1 MKITVFTSNSR
12 RHNYLINSLALISD
26 ELFLI
31 QECKT
36 LFTGQINSFYKVS
49 QPLQKYFSLVNKS
62 QNKIFKNQYVNLQKK
77 KIRFFSI
84 PFGDLKKI
92 NKEMIKDFLR
102 SDMYVVFGTGILTGD
117 LCEFLIKK
125 KAINLHMGVSPFYR
139 GTDCNFW
146 AIYDNN
152 PQLVGATIHLL
163 ERGVDNGK
171 ILYHA
176 FPKMVSNP
184 FDFSMLSVKAA
195 IDSVIFNLKN
205 NNFSKFKPI
214 PQDKG
219 NEIRYSKKDEFN
231 DEIIK
236 NFFNRKIRISF
247 KRELFN
253 ENFVEPFFLK

>member
-1 MKITVFTSNSR
+1 
-12 RHNYLINSLALISD
+12 
-26 ELFLI
+26 
-31 QECKT
+31 
-36 LFTGQINSFYKVS
+36 
-49 QPLQKYFSLVNKS
+49 
-62 QNKIFKNQYVNLQKK
+62 
-77 KIRFFSI
+77 
-84 PFGDLKKI
+84 
-92 NKEMIKDFLR
+92 
-102 SDMYVVFGTGILTGD
+102 
-117 LCEFLIKK
+117 
-125 KAINLHMGVSPFYR
+125 MGVSPFYR

-163 ERGVDNGK
+163 EKGVDNGK

-176 FPKMVSNP
+176 FPKIVSNP

-214 PQDKG
+214 SQDKV

-236 NFFNRKIRISF
+236 NFFNRKIRF
-247 KRELFN
+247 PLK
-253 ENFVEPFFLK
+253 ENYLMRILLNLFLKIIFIMKTLTINLIILTIMLGLFEIIFGQWFFKWHFHNNIIDYVSCKKFSYLLVLLS